1 MQSTQT
7 LSTNKII
14 VFVVFICAAIIT
26 SLFIFHSHKV
36 SIQPVLSPDIGVLFP
51 VPREIKSF
59 DLITSDKTPFKQK
72 NLYQHWTLL
81 FFGFTHCASACP
93 TTLDM
98 MNRAYT
104 KLQATYP
111 NLQVVFISLDP
122 DRDTPESLKAYTQ
135 LFNSNFIGVTGKIQ
149 ELRKLQS
156 QLGIYSDRDNSS
168 STNDYQLQHT
178 SSILLINPQGQWAG
192 LFKFGL
198 KPEQLA
204 RGFEDS
210 IKSSS

>member
-1 MQSTQT
+1 
-7 LSTNKII
+7 
-14 VFVVFICAAIIT
+14 
-26 SLFIFHSHKV
+26 
-36 SIQPVLSPDIGVLFP
+36 
-51 VPREIKSF
+51 
-59 DLITSDKTPFKQK
+59 
-72 NLYQHWTLL
+72 
-81 FFGFTHCASACP
+81 
-93 TTLDM
+93 M

>member
-104 KLQATYP
+104 KLQATHP
-111 NLQVVFISLDP
+111 NLQVVLVSLDP

>member
-81 FFGFTHCASACP
+81 FLVLHIVPVPA
-93 TTLDM
+93 
-98 MNRAYT
+98 
-104 KLQATYP
+104 
-111 NLQVVFISLDP
+111 
-122 DRDTPESLKAYTQ
+122 
-135 LFNSNFIGVTGKIQ
+135 
-149 ELRKLQS
+149 
-156 QLGIYSDRDNSS
+156 
-168 STNDYQLQHT
+168 LQH
-178 SSILLINPQGQWAG
+178 
-192 LFKFGL
+192 
-198 KPEQLA
+198 
-204 RGFEDS
+204 
-210 IKSSS
+210 